1 MTSDQARA
9 LCRLFESPPDEAVG
23 TEPRYIAVMRV
34 FDPKEADAALAKHTE
49 FFAAKPTAPAA
60 VGSPAKSL
68 VPEKGG
74 AK

>member
-1 MTSDQARA
+1 VTSDQARA

-34 FDPKEADAALAKHTE
+34 FDPNEANAALAKHTD
-49 FFAAKPTAPAA
+49 FYAAKPNAPAA
-60 VGSPAKSL
+60 VGTAAKSL
-68 VPEKGG
+68 VTEKGG